1 MSANGAVIVST
12 FVGIPIVT
20 LAHELGHAAAG
31 LTFTK
36 NPVLV
41 RVGRA
46 DAAIKLRIGRLLIV
60 FSPFGAGGFC
70 RTQGRVTRQQALMR
84 VLAGPAVNFA
94 LALLLWLA
102 GQAASDAARPV
113 LFTLAALNGLA
124 LLNLIPHR
132 TRWNPITKGLPSDGL
147 QALCLLRNRP
157 LPPPTPARPAVGV
170 RTPLSGYQ
178 IAATLACVPV
188 WVLLTANHLSQT
200 ALCLWLPLVLQGA
213 LGGSGPSI
221 TTQRQPA
228 TASTPTGPTPRGQ
241 PATTSTPTG
250 PTPRSGTMKTCPKC
264 GAQVRSAARLCFCY
278 HAFS

>member
-1 MSANGAVIVST
+1 VSANGAVIVST
-12 FVGIPIVT
+12 FAGIPMVT

-31 LTFTK
+31 LKFTK

-46 DAAIKLRIGRLLIV
+46 DAAVKLWIGRLLIV

-84 VLAGPAVNFA
+84 VLAGPAVNLL
-94 LALLLWLA
+94 LAPLLWLA

-132 TRWNPITKGLPSDGL
+132 TQWNPITKGLPSDGL

-157 LPPPTPARPAVGV
+157 LPPPRRPRQAVGI

-178 IAATLACVPV
+178 IAVALAGVPV
-188 WVLLTANHLSQT
+188 WVLLTAHHLNQI
-200 ALCLWLPLVLQGA
+200 ALCIWLPLVLQGA
-213 LGGSGPSI
+213 LGASGPST
-221 TTQRQPA
+221 TTQMQPA
-228 TASTPTGPTPRGQ
+228 KPSTPTGLAPRE
-241 PATTSTPTG
+241 S
-250 PTPRSGTMKTCPKC
+250 TMKTCPKC
-264 GAQVRSAARLCFCY
+264 GAQVRPAARLCFCY
-278 HAFS
+278 HAFA

>member
-12 FVGIPIVT
+12 FAGVPIVT

-31 LTFTK
+31 LKFTK

-46 DAAIKLRIGRLLIV
+46 DAAVKLRIGRLLIV

-70 RTQGRVTRQQALMR
+70 RTQGRITRRQALMR
-84 VLAGPAVNFA
+84 ALAGPAVN
-94 LALLLWLA
+94 LLLAPLLWVA

-113 LFTLAALNGLA
+113 LFTLAALNGLM

-132 TRWNPITKGLPSDGL
+132 TQWNPITKGLPSDGL

-157 LPPPTPARPAVGV
+157 LPPPRPPHPAVGM

-178 IAATLACVPV
+178 IAVTLASVPV
-188 WVLLTANHLSQT
+188 WVLITAHHLNQT
-200 ALCLWLPLVLQGA
+200 ALCIWLPLVLQGA
-213 LGGSGPSI
+213 LGGSGPS
-221 TTQRQPA
+221 TKTQTQPA
-228 TASTPTGPTPRGQ
+228 KPSTQTGLAPR
-241 PATTSTPTG
+241 
-250 PTPRSGTMKTCPKC
+250 RSAMKTCPKC

-278 HAFS
+278 HAFG